1 MVQDVISIAD
11 LAATPVRTY
20 RVYLRYI
27 AVAKSRISD
36 GFQLFCR
43 PNGTIFCLVAVERSP
58 DGLFIRLI
66 FQEKMS
72 NGFHNTLT
80 DVTNAE
86 AVKKKMAAAGMEFGV
101 KAEVRAIAI
110 DTQGSQVST

>member
-1 MVQDVISIAD
+1 
-11 LAATPVRTY
+11 
-20 RVYLRYI
+20 
-27 AVAKSRISD
+27 
-36 GFQLFCR
+36 
-43 PNGTIFCLVAVERSP
+43 
-58 DGLFIRLI
+58 
-66 FQEKMS
+66 MS